1 MLLLLV
7 FIILVV
13 AISTGFSLYISQ
25 LLKRENLKQQQI
37 SDLASKLTTMQDE
50 LTRSAAAT
58 HQRNELQVLAG
69 HIISQLDQGVIC
81 IDRNRIVRLANAY
94 AERYLNVIPAVG
106 KPYQEVLRVLENAG
120 KNDLSLVEAALSG
133 ESKEIPDNFMM
144 ATTRGKI
151 PIRGTITPITT
162 DDPTGMVV
170 FSFADNSE
178 YIARIM
184 EEKAFFSAASHEL
197 RTPLT
202 VIRLAT
208 SLLLTK
214 MDTMGR
220 EKIIEHLTQIDKT
233 SEQLVILVN
242 DYLNIS
248 RIEQGRLQVEIKP
261 FDIVALTDEVI
272 RELSGLAK
280 NRQLY
285 INHEP
290 FSVEHRMVVADRIKS
305 KEVLTNLIS
314 NGIKYTLQGGLTI
327 THQESTNAIATKITD
342 TGRGIP
348 QDYQRMLFKRFMQID
363 SARLQSSAKSIG
375 LGLYISKK
383 FAQLMRG
390 DIVLEASEPGKGS
403 TFTFTLPTG

>member
-1 MLLLLV
+1 MLLLIV
-7 FIILVV
+7 FIVLIIVISV
-13 AISTGFSLYISQ
+13 AFSLYISHI
-25 LLKRENLKQQQI
+25 LTREKLKQQQI
-37 SDLASKLTTMQDE
+37 SDLGSKLTAVQEEMTKSV
-50 LTRSAAAT
+50 TAT
-58 HQRNELQVLAG
+58 HQRDELQVLAG

-81 IDRNRIVRLANAY
+81 IDRNRIVRLVNAY
-94 AERYLNVIPAVG
+94 AERYLDVIPATG
-106 KPYQEVLRVLENAG
+106 KTYQEVLRGLETGG
-120 KNDLSLVEAALSG
+120 KNDLSQVEAALAGKSQ
-133 ESKEIPDNFMM
+133 EIPDNVEI
-144 ATTRGKI
+144 ATARGKI

-162 DDPTGMVV
+162 DDPTGMIV

-178 YIARIM
+178 YVARIT

-233 SEQLVILVN
+233 SEQLVVLVN

-248 RIEQGRLQVEIKP
+248 RIEQGRLQVETKP

-272 RELSGLAK
+272 LELSDLAK
-280 NRQLY
+280 SLKLY

-290 FSVEHRMVVADRIKS
+290 FSVEHRTVVADRTKS
-305 KEVLTNLIS
+305 KEVLTNIMS

-327 THQESTNAIATKITD
+327 THQESATVIATKITD

-375 LGLYISKK
+375 LGLYISRK

-390 DIVLEASEPGKGS
+390 DVVLESSEPGKGS
-403 TFTFTLPTG
+403 TFTFTLPTR